1 MFWLTVLF
9 YLLLVGV
16 TALARRRSKTWF
28 SPAAFFGGVW
38 CILGGL
44 PLAFSAIPV
53 PPAGELFIAASVAAL
68 LAGEWAADRWLP
80 GPREQK
86 HSLPTRWPLIE
97 WLLVACVFIGLM
109 TVLIDVGSLGRG
121 PTALIYL
128 TRSAYFLYWANQ
140 GGNWQE
146 PGTARVLVT
155 ATYVGPL
162 LAGLLLGVRSAGW
175 KRWAALAVLV
185 PGLFLTLILTTKSSF
200 VLPLLLG
207 VSAFLAA
214 RVATG
219 RPPEITLRR
228 AGAVAAVAVVLGA
241 AAVASQ
247 MVRYEGQPRGQF
259 MNVVTLLWSDLFPY
273 LAVFSSWL
281 QNGGWATTHP
291 AFGYYSFAGL
301 FDLLR
306 IHVRPAGLYSEQ
318 AVVNGATYN
327 IYTAFR
333 GLIEDFT
340 LPGALVVLGLAGFGA
355 RFAHVRARA
364 GDVRYIAPLA
374 AFFVFTLWSWVVDI
388 FIYNTILLAFALFG
402 LYLWFATRP
411 AFARRTERVDR
422 VWAGAD
428 RRLAPVFALV
438 ALLLAGSTV
447 LAATGLNPGCQGGSV
462 TSDLPSPQPVGTS
475 INFTAT
481 SMNCSSPRYEW
492 WIRAQPRGSWT
503 RVQAYSDGSNR
514 LVLDTSKMAPG
525 IYTIDAWVEQVSSP
539 VGLTGYET
547 FGILTYTL
555 TPPSG

>member
-38 CILGGL
+38 CVLGGL

-53 PPAGELFIAASVAAL
+53 PPAGELFIAAIVAAL
-68 LAGEWAADRWLP
+68 LAGEWAADRWVP
-80 GPREQK
+80 APRVQQVM
-86 HSLPTRWPLIE
+86 PTRWPLIE
-97 WLLVACVFIGLM
+97 WLLVACVFIGLV

-155 ATYVGPL
+155 ATYLGPL
-162 LAGLLLGVRSAGW
+162 LAGLLLGVRGGGW
-175 KRWAALAVLV
+175 KRWAALTVLV

-207 VSAFLAA
+207 VSAFLAV

-228 AGAVAAVAVVLGA
+228 AGAVATVVLVLGA

-247 MVRYEGQPRGQF
+247 MVRYEGQARGQF
-259 MNVVTLLWSDLFPY
+259 SAVVTLLWSDLFPY

-291 AFGYYSFAGL
+291 ALGYYTFAGV
-301 FDLLR
+301 FDLLH
-306 IHVRPAGLYSEQ
+306 IHVRPAGLYTEQ
-318 AVVNGATYN
+318 ALVNGATYN

-340 LPGALVVLGLAGFGA
+340 LPGALVVMGLVGFGVRVVHA
-355 RFAHVRARA
+355 RANA

-388 FIYNTILLAFALFG
+388 FNYNTILLAFALFG
-402 LYLWFATRP
+402 LYLWFATRRS
-411 AFARRTERVDR
+411 FARRTERVDS
-422 VWAGAD
+422 VWTGAD
-428 RRLAPVFALV
+428 RRFVPVFALIAV
-438 ALLLAGSTV
+438 LLAGSTV
-447 LAATGLNPGCQGGSV
+447 LAATGLNPGCQGGNV
-462 TSDLPSPQPVGTS
+462 MSDLESPQRVGTS
-475 INFTAT
+475 ITFTAT
-481 SMNCSSPRYEW
+481 SMHCSSPRYEW
-492 WIRAQPRGSWT
+492 WIRAQPQGQWT
-503 RVQAYSDGSNR
+503 RVQPYSVGSNR
-514 LVLDTSKMAPG
+514 FVMDTSKLSPG

-539 VGLTGYET
+539 VGPTGYET

-555 TPPSG
+555 TPSG